1 MKAPLLLIRAP
12 DDWLATQLRDWA
24 ADRKWVVRAANHW
37 GAFAAAVAPRRPC
50 VAFLQAELSS
60 DAWAVALA
68 DLHRRH
74 PDAAAVVVS
83 DTKLSDDLRAS
94 VAAAAVDLGARFA
107 LFPPLTRQ
115 GLEDVASGLAEVV
128 LARATATGPA
138 DAEPALSLSE
148 GDFETP

>member
-1 MKAPLLLIRAP
+1 MKSPLLLLRAP

-24 ADRKWVVRAANHW
+24 ADRKWVVRAVSQW

-50 VAFLQAELSS
+50 VAFLQAELAA

-68 DLHRRH
+68 DLHHRH
-74 PDAAAVVVS
+74 PDAAVVVVS
-83 DTKLSDDLRAS
+83 DTKLSDDARA
-94 VAAAAVDLGARFA
+94 VVTAAAADLGARHV
-107 LFPPLTRQ
+107 LFPPITRQ

-128 LARATATGPA
+128 LARATATPKTE
-138 DAEPALSLSE
+138 AEPVLDLRE

>member
-24 ADRKWVVRAANHW
+24 ADRKWVVRAENQW

-50 VAFLQAELSS
+50 VAFLQAELTA

-94 VAAAAVDLGARFA
+94 VAAAAVDLGARFV

-115 GLEDVASGLAEVV
+115 GLEDVAGGLAEVV
-128 LARATATGPA
+128 LARAKATGPA

>member
-12 DDWLATQLRDWA
+12 DDWLAAQLRDWV
-24 ADRKWVVRAANHW
+24 ADRKWVARAVSQW
-37 GAFAAAVAPRRPC
+37 GAFAGAVDGRRPC
-50 VAFLQAELSS
+50 VAFLQADLTS
-60 DAWAVALA
+60 DEWAAALA
-68 DLHRRH
+68 DLMRRH

-83 DTKLSDDLRAS
+83 DTKLGDDVRAM
-94 VAAAAVDLGARFA
+94 VAASAMDLGARFI

-128 LARATATGPA
+128 LARAARTAPA
-138 DAEPALSLSE
+138 GAEPVLDLKE

>member
-1 MKAPLLLIRAP
+1 MKSPLLLIRAP

-24 ADRKWVVRAANHW
+24 ADRKWVARAVSQW

-50 VAFLQAELSS
+50 VAFLQADLTS
-60 DAWAVALA
+60 DEWAAALA
-68 DLHRRH
+68 DLMRRH

-83 DTKLSDDLRAS
+83 DTKLGDDARAT
-94 VAAAAVDLGARFA
+94 VAASAVDLGARFV

-115 GLEDVASGLAEVV
+115 GLEDVASGMAEVV
-128 LARATATGPA
+128 LARATRSIPDA
-138 DAEPALSLSE
+138 AEPVLDLKE

>member
-24 ADRKWVVRAANHW
+24 ADRKWVVRAANQW

-50 VAFLQAELSS
+50 VAFLQAELTA

-94 VAAAAVDLGARFA
+94 VAAAAVDLGARFV

-115 GLEDVASGLAEVV
+115 GLEDVAGGLAEVV

>member
-24 ADRKWVVRAANHW
+24 ADRKWVVRTANQW

-50 VAFLQAELSS
+50 VAFVQAELSA

-83 DTKLSDDLRAS
+83 DTKLSDDARA
-94 VAAAAVDLGARFA
+94 VVTATAVDLGARYV

-128 LARATATGPA
+128 LARVSAAP
-138 DAEPALSLSE
+138 DAEPVLSLRA
-148 GDFETP
+148 GDFESA